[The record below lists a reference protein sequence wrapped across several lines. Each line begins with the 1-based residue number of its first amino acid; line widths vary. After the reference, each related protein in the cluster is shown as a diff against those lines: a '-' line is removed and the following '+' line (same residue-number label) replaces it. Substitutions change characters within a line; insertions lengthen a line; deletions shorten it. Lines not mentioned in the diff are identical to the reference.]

1 MRVLRDPK
9 LWKAVGLAV
18 GLFAFVFVGLR
29 LPQLE
34 PDWTVWETQI
44 RPRLQFLVPA
54 TGVVVAALIT
64 ASVLR
69 PRRPQRLAAIIGCL
83 GEVIV
88 FVAPWRH
95 VETGALG
102 VAYFASLL
110 TVSCWIGADYWAKG
124 SWGRFWRG
132 PGGAMLKGGLTAGLV
147 SAFVFAPI
155 HEWAYPSMVPRT
167 DWKLLEKAVM
177 GLSAIPPLA
186 LLTGVLSPWR
196 PTRAMGAFAGAG
208 LATGL
213 IGLAVPT
220 VLRPLL
226 SPLPQGL
233 GGANLL
239 FGFGAEIA
247 AAALAGSFAGRWE
260 PEPLSDE

>member
-44 RPRLQFLVPA
+44 RPRLQFLAPP
-54 TGVVVAALIT
+54 TGVVLVALVT
-64 ASVLR
+64 ASILR

-208 LATGL
+208 IATGL
-213 IGLAVPT
+213 IGLAMP
-220 VLRPLL
+220 LLWHPLL
-226 SPLPQGL
+226 STPGVSAA
-233 GGANLL
+233 GIIV
-239 FGFGAEIA
+239 GFGMEIA
-247 AAALAGSFAGRWE
+247 TAAIAGSFAGRWE
-260 PEPLSDE
+260 PEPLPDE